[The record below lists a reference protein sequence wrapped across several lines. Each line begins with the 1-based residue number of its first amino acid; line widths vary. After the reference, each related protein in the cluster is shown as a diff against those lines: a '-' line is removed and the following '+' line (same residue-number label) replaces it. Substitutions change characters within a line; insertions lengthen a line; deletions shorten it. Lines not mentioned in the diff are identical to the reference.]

1 MKDLTRLGR
10 PIKDIIIIDNSPNSY
25 LFQPQNALP
34 CVSWYDDQ
42 SDTELATFIPI
53 MEKLARYKGDVR
65 RILRK
70 IKPLKDDAGSK
81 VDVIRANSTLDKYLR
96 RQLVEENAK

>member
-10 PIKDIIIIDNSPNSY
+10 RIEDIIIIDNSPNSY
-25 LFQPQNALP
+25 LFQPQNAFP
-34 CVSWYDDQ
+34 CVSWYDNAD
-42 SDTELATFIPI
+42 DNELALFIPI

-70 IKPLKDDAGSK
+70 ITPKLMGNK
-81 VDVIRANSTLDKYLR
+81 VDTYRANKTLDRILHK
-96 RQLVEENAK
+96 Q